1 MSKKTVMKAR
11 SRLKKARVTLA
22 SFKRRSRK
30 EMARMSAQM
39 KRHERA
45 LKIASKRYKSARA

>member
-45 LKIASKRYKSARA
+45 LKVASKRYKSARA

>member
-11 SRLKKARVTLA
+11 SKLKRARAQLTA
-22 SFKRRSRK
+22 FKRRSRK
-30 EMARMSAQM
+30 EAARSAAAL

-45 LKIASKRYKSARA
+45 VKMATKRLKSAR